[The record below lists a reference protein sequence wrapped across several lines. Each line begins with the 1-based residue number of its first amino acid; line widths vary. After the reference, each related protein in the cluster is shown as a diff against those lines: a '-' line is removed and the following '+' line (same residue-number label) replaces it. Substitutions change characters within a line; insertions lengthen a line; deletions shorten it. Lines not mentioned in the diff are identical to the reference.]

1 MAASE
6 ARSRGTAPGPRPA
19 AHVPA
24 PPRPVDV
31 LGAPTIPPPALTRL
45 VILGRSLLAR
55 LHRASAPPPSRI
67 MEAALAGLS
76 PAVLATLCHLDV
88 PDRVTAPVPVA
99 DLAVSLDV
107 DPDRLERLL
116 RFAHVH
122 GWIRL
127 DRAGRVRPTRVTA
140 FLRRDHPGGWR
151 AWAVFA
157 AQPEVTRSLGALT
170 DALKQDGD
178 GFRTANQQPFF
189 PWMAAHPDAAARFDE
204 AMAAGARM
212 HGLLLAR
219 AFDWSARRR
228 VCDVGGG
235 DGTVLAALVAH
246 HPHLDATV
254 LELPEVVARTP
265 DRPGVTALAGDAFDV
280 VPTGFDTY
288 LLVNVV
294 HDWSDRD
301 VKHLLE
307 QVTAAARA
315 SETTTA
321 AVQIVVV
328 ESRARPRPVED
339 IALSAD
345 TLMLAL
351 TPGGRE
357 RTVDELTAIGRAAGL
372 SRRRWRAL
380 ASGDVAIVFEPTAV
394 DETRLNR

>member
-1 MAASE
+1 M
-6 ARSRGTAPGPRPA
+6 
-19 AHVPA
+19 
-24 PPRPVDV
+24 
-31 LGAPTIPPPALTRL
+31 TRL
-45 VILGRSLLAR
+45 VVLGRSLLAR

-88 PDRVTAPVPVA
+88 PDRVTAPVRVA
-99 DLAVSLDV
+99 DLAGVLDV

-122 GWIRL
+122 GWLRL
-127 DRAGRVRPTRVTA
+127 DREGQVRPTRVTA

-157 AQPEVTRSLGALT
+157 AQPEVTRALGALT
-170 DALKQDGD
+170 AALPEDGD
-178 GFRTANQQPFF
+178 AFHAANRQPFF
-189 PWMAAHPDAAARFDE
+189 PWMASHPDAGARFDE
-204 AMAAGARM
+204 AMAAGARL

-219 AFDWSARRR
+219 ALDWSDRRR
-228 VCDVGGG
+228 ICDVGGG
-235 DGTVLAALVAH
+235 DGTLLATLVAH

-265 DRPGVTALAGDAFDV
+265 DRPGIAAIAGDAFDAI
-280 VPTGFDTY
+280 PTGFDTY

-294 HDWSDRD
+294 HDWDDRD
-301 VKHLLE
+301 VQRLLE
-307 QVTAAARA
+307 RVAAAARA
-315 SETTTA
+315 SAATTA
-321 AVQIVVV
+321 AVRVVVV
-328 ESRARPRPVED
+328 ESRAHPRPVEE

-357 RTVDELTAIGRAAGL
+357 RTVDEVAAIGRAAGL
-372 SRRRWRAL
+372 SCRRWLTL
-380 ASGDVAIVFEPTAV
+380 ASGDVAMVLEPAAGARS
-394 DETRLNR
+394 DGPRRN

>member
-1 MAASE
+1 M
-6 ARSRGTAPGPRPA
+6 
-19 AHVPA
+19 
-24 PPRPVDV
+24 
-31 LGAPTIPPPALTRL
+31 TRL
-45 VILGRSLLAR
+45 VVLGRSLLAR

-88 PDRVTAPVPVA
+88 PDRVTAPVRVA
-99 DLAVSLDV
+99 DLAGVLDV

-122 GWIRL
+122 GWLRL
-127 DRAGRVRPTRVTA
+127 DREGQVRPTRVTA

-157 AQPEVTRSLGALT
+157 AQPEVTRALGALT
-170 DALKQDGD
+170 AALAEDGD
-178 GFRTANQQPFF
+178 AFHDANQQPFF
-189 PWMAAHPDAAARFDE
+189 PWMASHPDAAPRFDE
-204 AMAAGARM
+204 AMAAGARL

-219 AFDWSARRR
+219 ALDWTDRRR
-228 VCDVGGG
+228 ICDVGGG
-235 DGTVLAALVAH
+235 DGTLLATLVAH

-265 DRPGVTALAGDAFDV
+265 DRPGIAVIAGDAFDAI
-280 VPTGFDTY
+280 PTGFDTY

-294 HDWSDRD
+294 HDWDDRD
-301 VKHLLE
+301 VQRLLE
-307 QVTAAARA
+307 RVAAAARA
-315 SETTTA
+315 SAATTA
-321 AVQIVVV
+321 AVRVVVV
-328 ESRARPRPVED
+328 ESRAHPRPVEE

-357 RTVDELTAIGRAAGL
+357 RTVDELAAIGRAAGL
-372 SRRRWRAL
+372 SCRRWLTL
-380 ASGDVAIVFEPTAV
+380 ASGDVAMVLEPAAGARS
-394 DETRLNR
+394 DGPRRN

>member
-1 MAASE
+1 
-6 ARSRGTAPGPRPA
+6 
-19 AHVPA
+19 V
-24 PPRPVDV
+24 
-31 LGAPTIPPPALTRL
+31 LTRF
-45 VILGRSLLAR
+45 VVLGRSLLAR

-76 PAVLATLCHLDV
+76 PAVLAALCHLDI

-99 DLAVSLDV
+99 DLSDIVDV

-127 DRAGRVRPTRVTA
+127 DRNGRVHPTRVTA

-157 AQPEVTRSLGALT
+157 AQPEVTRSLGALH
-170 DALKQDGD
+170 AGLAKDGD
-178 GFRTANQQPFF
+178 AFLAANEQPFF
-189 PWMAAHPDAAARFDE
+189 PWMATHPDAAARFDA
-204 AMAAGARM
+204 AMAAGAQL

-219 AFDWSARRR
+219 ALDWSDRRR
-228 VCDVGGG
+228 ICDIGGG
-235 DGTVLAALVAH
+235 DGTLLATILAH
-246 HPHLDATV
+246 HPHLDAAV

-265 DRPGVTALAGDAFDV
+265 VRPGITAIAGDAFDAI
-280 VPTGFDTY
+280 PTGFDTY

-294 HDWSDRD
+294 HDWDDRNAQR
-301 VKHLLE
+301 LLE
-307 QVTAAARA
+307 QVAVAADA
-315 SETTTA
+315 SDAMTG
-321 AVQIVVV
+321 AVEVVVV

-357 RTVDELTAIGRAAGL
+357 RTADGLAAIGRAAGL
-372 SRRRWRAL
+372 SCRRWLAL
-380 ASGDVAIVFEPTAV
+380 ASGDMAMVFEPAAPGR
-394 DETRLNR
+394 DR

>member
-1 MAASE
+1 
-6 ARSRGTAPGPRPA
+6 
-19 AHVPA
+19 
-24 PPRPVDV
+24 
-31 LGAPTIPPPALTRL
+31 
-45 VILGRSLLAR
+45 
-55 LHRASAPPPSRI
+55 

-99 DLAVSLDV
+99 DLARILEV

-122 GWIRL
+122 GWMRL
-127 DRAGRVRPTRVTA
+127 DRNGEVHPTRVTA

-157 AQPEVTRSLGALT
+157 AQPEVMRSLGAMPA
-170 DALKQDGD
+170 ALEVDGD
-178 GFRTANQQPFF
+178 AFLAANQQPFF
-189 PWMAAHPDAAARFDE
+189 PWMAAHPDAAARFDH
-204 AMAAGARM
+204 AMAAGARL

-219 AFDWSARRR
+219 ALDWSGRRR
-228 VCDVGGG
+228 ICDVGGG
-235 DGTVLAALVAH
+235 DGTLLATLIAH
-246 HPHLDATV
+246 HPHLDTAV

-265 DRPGVTALAGDAFDV
+265 VRAGVTAIAGDAFDAI
-280 VPTGFDTY
+280 PTGFDTY

-294 HDWSDRD
+294 HDWDDRD
-301 VKHLLE
+301 AQRLLE
-307 QVTAAARA
+307 QAVAAAGTSGA
-315 SETTTA
+315 TTS
-321 AVQIVVV
+321 AVQVVVV

-357 RTVDELTAIGRAAGL
+357 RTVEELTAIGRAAGL
-372 SRRRWRAL
+372 SCRRSLAL
-380 ASGDVAIVFEPTAV
+380 ASGDVAMVFEPAAARGTEA
-394 DETRLNR
+394 